1 MSIEDEPKPSDQA
14 RKKQP
19 PKADSPSK
27 NKASDEF
34 SAHLSELVTMLRA
47 ANLPAAAER
56 QEQLEV
62 KLNALIQAS
71 EDRSKIESERAER
84 EEKRYS
90 KLENAHNELAAQL
103 TKITAILPR
112 IESIHAS
119 FADFSDGVQAL
130 NTSAQAIS
138 SDVAELVTHAE
149 STQLSLAGLFESV
162 SEVSIS
168 VKAADTSISAVLDK

>member
-62 KLNALIQAS
+62 KLNALIKAS
-71 EDRSKIESERAER
+71 EDRSKIGARERSG
-84 EEKRYS
+84 KRS
-90 KLENAHNELAAQL
+90 ATRSWKRL
-103 TKITAILPR
+103 ITIWR
-112 IESIHAS
+112 Y
-119 FADFSDGVQAL
+119 
-130 NTSAQAIS
+130 N
-138 SDVAELVTHAE
+138 
-149 STQLSLAGLFESV
+149 
-162 SEVSIS
+162 
-168 VKAADTSISAVLDK
+168 